1 MSRGIIPRRLQYPRI
16 LPGSRSTPDQVL
28 DLMEKFQAES
38 DDGYL
43 TWAQAKQYFSCLP
56 GSRELFLGGAYTGTE
71 RVEKAD
77 WYDWFDRAR
86 RKYDAAGKIQ
96 EETVVVLGVLEG
108 DENRSGDAQES
119 AQAAQMREMGTRFRV
134 AKRMRRAGKQS
145 CAS

>member
-1 MSRGIIPRRLQYPRI
+1 M
-16 LPGSRSTPDQVL
+16 
-28 DLMEKFQAES
+28 
-38 DDGYL
+38 
-43 TWAQAKQYFSCLP
+43 
-56 GSRELFLGGAYTGTE
+56 GGAYTGTE

-108 DENRSGDAQES
+108 DENRSGDAQENT
-119 AQAAQMREMGTRFRV
+119 QAAKMREMGTTFV
-134 AKRMRRAGKQS
+134 GKRMRRRARKQS